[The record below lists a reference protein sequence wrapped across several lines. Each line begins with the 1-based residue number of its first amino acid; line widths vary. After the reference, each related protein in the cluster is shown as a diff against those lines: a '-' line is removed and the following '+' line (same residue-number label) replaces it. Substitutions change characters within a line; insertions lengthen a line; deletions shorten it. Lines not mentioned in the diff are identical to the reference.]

1 MIITGITGQSG
12 SGKTTAARFFA
23 GKGFYHI
30 DCDLLVHNKVYKN
43 KELLLKL
50 KCAFGDS
57 CVNDAG
63 LDRRALGRL
72 VFSEKSAY
80 NKLME
85 LVVPYVVAQIKA
97 DIEEYTGDLVLI
109 DAPMLFEYGLE
120 KMCTYTVGVVA
131 VNTVGRICRRDGIT
145 QKDAERRL
153 ENQKSADF
161 YRARCDF
168 IIENDG
174 DIADLEKNVCGV
186 IDRILKGNIVE

>member
-23 GKGFYHI
+23 DKGFYHI
-30 DCDLLVHNKVYKN
+30 DCDQLVHNKVYKN
-43 KELLLKL
+43 KELLFKL
-50 KCAFGDS
+50 KCEFGDG

-85 LVVPYVVAQIKA
+85 LVVPYVVARIKA

-120 KMCTYTVGVVA
+120 KMCMHTVGVISG
-131 VNTVGRICRRDGIT
+131 NTVGRICRRDGIT
-145 QKDAERRL
+145 QEEAERRL
-153 ENQKSADF
+153 NNQKSADF

-174 DIADLEKNVCGV
+174 NIDDLEKSVCGV
-186 IDRILKGNIVE
+186 IDRILKGNNC